1 MLEEVYMSLYLRYT
15 LEVKKIKWVELT
27 IIIGSDK
34 TSLIL
39 ESYTRYI
46 QIILLSLRRY
56 LEVSYFLV

>member
-1 MLEEVYMSLYLRYT
+1 MSLYLRYT

>member
-1 MLEEVYMSLYLRYT
+1 MSLYLRYT

-39 ESYTRYI
+39 ERYTRYI